1 MKMLYDILQEVALV
15 HGGLPPYLLF
25 MRKVSVDS
33 MEEFVKKRTVFCGRL
48 KSFGYL
54 VKRDDRPLSILD
66 LKSDLQDEMV
76 SVI

>member
-1 MKMLYDILQEVALV
+1 MKIINEKLEEIASV

-25 MRKVSVDS
+25 MRKVPLAA
-33 MEEFVKKRTVFCGRL
+33 MGEFVKKRTVFCDRL
-48 KSFGYL
+48 KSLGYL

-76 SVI
+76 PVI